1 MIYIRNKVGWGHKV
15 DESEPGIVK
24 FLRDEER
31 SGKLHGKPQSDCKE
45 LELLDKQLKNVSD
58 DMTNVI
64 KSDAGGKTGFSE
76 LDVLEEKY
84 KTIFENSAVAITLT
98 DENERIILWNKYTE
112 NLLGMNKDDLYMK
125 PVELLYPPEEWGR
138 IRSENVRQ
146 KGMQHHLE
154 TKMVRKNN
162 ELIDVDISLSV
173 LKNHKG
179 RVIGSVGI
187 VRDITQRKMMEL
199 ELQRVHEKL
208 EQRVKERTAEILKSN
223 ELLKQ
228 EINEHEKA
236 ERSLKIKDSA
246 IASSINAIVFVD
258 PTGAVTYVNPSFLNM
273 WGYDSEEEILG
284 KPAAKFWH
292 RKEMYIEIVEAT
304 FNKGGWE
311 GELVA
316 EKKDG
321 ALFDA
326 QLSANVVNDEE
337 EDPICMMA
345 SFIDITARKKAEEKL
360 IKSQMRIEQQNIQLK
375 KLDKLKSNFLN
386 ITSHELRTPMCSMK
400 GYVQMLLKKTL
411 GDTTEEQKRGLM
423 VILRNVDRLDNLIQD
438 ILDISR
444 LESGTMKF
452 ITEIT
457 DIQKMICEVS
467 ETMCAS
473 ADLKHVRINK
483 EIEDNLPELVI
494 DQERIKQVLINLVDN
509 AIKFSPDGTVITI
522 RAKKE
527 GKNVLF
533 EVQDF
538 GRGIPKDKQKKI
550 FETFYQVDYNMDR
563 TFGGAGLGLAVSRGI
578 VIAHGGSI
586 WVKSKL
592 GKGSTFGFTLP
603 VKLVKDV
610 ENRFKEVDVFMV
622 EADSEDK
629 ENNSRMVKYRGN
641 DKVEGEN
648 E

>member
-1 MIYIRNKVGWGHKV
+1 MNEG
-15 DESEPGIVK
+15 EPEIVK

-31 SGKLHGKPQSDCKE
+31 LGKLHSKLQSSYKE
-45 LELLDKQLKNVSD
+45 LEILDKPLENVSD
-58 DMTNVI
+58 DMVNVI
-64 KSDAGGKTGFSE
+64 SDTGRKTRYSE
-76 LDVLEEKY
+76 LDGLEEKY

-98 DENERIILWNKYTE
+98 DKNERIILWNKYTE
-112 NLLGMNKDDLYMK
+112 DLLGMNKDDLYMK
-125 PVELLYPPEEWGR
+125 PVELLYPPEEWRR

-154 TKMVRKNN
+154 TKMVQKNN

-179 RVIGSVGI
+179 RVIGSVGVI
-187 VRDITQRKMMEL
+187 RDITQRKMMEL
-199 ELQRVHEKL
+199 ELQIAYEKL

-228 EINEHEKA
+228 EINERKKVEW
-236 ERSLKIKDSA
+236 SLKIKDSA
-246 IASSINAIVFVD
+246 IESSINAIVFVY

-273 WGYDSEEEILG
+273 WGYDSEKEILG
-284 KPAAKFWH
+284 KSAVKFWH
-292 RKEMYIEIVEAT
+292 KKELYMEVMEAT
-304 FNKGGWE
+304 FNKGGWV

-316 EKKDG
+316 EKSDG
-321 ALFDA
+321 ALFDT
-326 QLSANVVNDEE
+326 QLSANAVKDEE
-337 EDPICMMA
+337 KNPICMMA
-345 SFIDITARKKAEEKL
+345 SFIDITARKKIEEKFR
-360 IKSQMRIEQQNIQLK
+360 KSQMRIEQQNIQLK

-386 ITSHELRTPMCSMK
+386 ITSHEIRTPMCSMK

-411 GDTTEEQKRGLM
+411 GDVTEEQKRGLM

-457 DIQKMICEVS
+457 DINKMIGEVA
-467 ETMCAS
+467 ETMRLS
-473 ADLKHVRINK
+473 ADLKHVQID
-483 EIEDNLPELVI
+483 EEMEDKLPELVI
-494 DQERIKQVLINLVDN
+494 DQERIKQVLINIVNN
-509 AIKFSPDGTVITI
+509 AIKFSPDGTVIII

-527 GKNVLF
+527 EENVLF

-538 GRGIPKDKQKKI
+538 GRGIPGDKQKKI
-550 FETFYQVDYNMDR
+550 FETFYQVDYSMDR
-563 TFGGAGLGLAVSRGI
+563 TFGGAGLGLAISRGI
-578 VIAHGGSI
+578 VLAHGGSI
-586 WVKSKL
+586 WVESKL

-603 VKLVKDV
+603 VKSVKDV
-610 ENRFKEVDVFMV
+610 EGRFREVDVFMV
-622 EADSEDK
+622 ETDSEEK
-629 ENNSRMVKYRGN
+629 ENNLRMGEYINNEEWVR
-641 DKVEGEN
+641 EN

>member
-1 MIYIRNKVGWGHKV
+1 MNEG
-15 DESEPGIVK
+15 EPEIVK

-31 SGKLHGKPQSDCKE
+31 LGKLHSKLQSSYKE
-45 LELLDKQLKNVSD
+45 LEILDKPLENVSD
-58 DMTNVI
+58 DMVNVI
-64 KSDAGGKTGFSE
+64 SDTGRKTRYSE
-76 LDVLEEKY
+76 LDGLEEKY

-98 DENERIILWNKYTE
+98 DKNERIILWNKYTE
-112 NLLGMNKDDLYMK
+112 DLLGMNKDDLYMK
-125 PVELLYPPEEWGR
+125 PVELLYPPEEWRR

-179 RVIGSVGI
+179 RVIGSVGVI
-187 VRDITQRKMMEL
+187 RDITQRKMMEL
-199 ELQRVHEKL
+199 ELQIAYEKL

-228 EINEHEKA
+228 EINERKKVEW
-236 ERSLKIKDSA
+236 SLKIKDSA
-246 IASSINAIVFVD
+246 IESSINAIVFVD

-273 WGYDSEEEILG
+273 WGYDSEKEILG
-284 KPAAKFWH
+284 KSAVKFWH
-292 RKEMYIEIVEAT
+292 KKELYMEVMEAT
-304 FNKGGWE
+304 FNKGGWV

-316 EKKDG
+316 EKSDG
-321 ALFDA
+321 ALFDT
-326 QLSANVVNDEE
+326 QLSANAVKDEE
-337 EDPICMMA
+337 KNPICMMA
-345 SFIDITARKKAEEKL
+345 SFIDITARKKIEEKFR
-360 IKSQMRIEQQNIQLK
+360 KSQMRIEQQNIQLK

-386 ITSHELRTPMCSMK
+386 ITSHEIRTPMCSMK

-411 GDTTEEQKRGLM
+411 GDVTEEQKRGLM
-423 VILRNVDRLDNLIQD
+423 VILRNVDRLDNLIRD

-457 DIQKMICEVS
+457 DINKMIGEVA
-467 ETMCAS
+467 ETMRLS
-473 ADLKHVRINK
+473 ADLKHVQID
-483 EIEDNLPELVI
+483 EEMEDKLPELVI
-494 DQERIKQVLINLVDN
+494 DQERIKQVLINIVNN
-509 AIKFSPDGTVITI
+509 AIKFSPDGTVIII

-527 GKNVLF
+527 EENVLF

-538 GRGIPKDKQKKI
+538 GRGIPGDKQKKI
-550 FETFYQVDYNMDR
+550 FETFYQVDYSMDR
-563 TFGGAGLGLAVSRGI
+563 TFGGAGLGLAISRGI
-578 VIAHGGSI
+578 VLAHGGSI
-586 WVKSKL
+586 WVESKL

-603 VKLVKDV
+603 VKSVKDV
-610 ENRFKEVDVFMV
+610 EGRFREVDVFMV
-622 EADSEDK
+622 ETDSEEK
-629 ENNSRMVKYRGN
+629 ENNLRMGEYINNEEWVR
-641 DKVEGEN
+641 EN

>member
-1 MIYIRNKVGWGHKV
+1 M
-15 DESEPGIVK
+15 DEDEPEIVK

-31 SGKLHGKPQSDCKE
+31 LGKLHSKLQSNCKE
-45 LELLDKQLKNVSD
+45 LEILDKPLENASD
-58 DMTNVI
+58 DVINVI
-64 KSDAGGKTGFSE
+64 KNDTGRKIEYSE
-76 LDVLEEKY
+76 LDGLEEKY
-84 KTIFENSAVAITLT
+84 KTIFETSAVAITLT

-125 PVELLYPPEEWGR
+125 PVELLYPPEEWRR

-154 TKMVRKNN
+154 TKMIRKNN

-179 RVIGSVGI
+179 RVTGSVGV

-199 ELQRVHEKL
+199 ELQIAHEKL

-228 EINEHEKA
+228 EINERKKA
-236 ERSLKIKDSA
+236 EWSLKIKDSA
-246 IASSINAIVFVD
+246 IESSINAIVFVD
-258 PTGAVTYVNPSFLNM
+258 PDGAATYVNPSFLNM

-284 KPAAKFWH
+284 KAVVNFWH
-292 RKEMYIEIVEAT
+292 RKGLYTEVMNAT
-304 FNKGGWE
+304 FNKGGWV

-316 EKKDG
+316 EKRDG

-326 QLSANVVNDEE
+326 QLSANVVKDEE
-337 EDPICMMA
+337 NNPICMMA

-360 IKSQMRIEQQNIQLK
+360 RKSQMRIEQQNIQLK

-400 GYVQMLLKKTL
+400 GYAQMLLKKTL
-411 GDTTEEQKRGLM
+411 GDITEEQKRGLM
-423 VILRNVDRLDNLIQD
+423 VILRNVDRLDNLVRD

-457 DIQKMICEVS
+457 DIHKMIGEVA
-467 ETMCAS
+467 ETMRSS
-473 ADLKHVRINK
+473 ADLKHVQINE
-483 EIEDNLPELVI
+483 EIEGKLPELVI
-494 DQERIKQVLINLVDN
+494 DQERVKQVLINLVNN
-509 AIKFSPDGTVITI
+509 AIKFSSDGTVIVI
-522 RAKKE
+522 KAKKE
-527 GKNVLF
+527 EENVLF

-538 GRGIPKDKQKKI
+538 GRGVPMDKQKKI
-550 FETFYQVDYNMDR
+550 FETFYQVDYNIDR
-563 TFGGAGLGLAVSRGI
+563 TFGGAGLGLAISRGI
-578 VIAHGGSI
+578 VLAHGGSI
-586 WVKSKL
+586 WVESKL

-603 VKLVKDV
+603 VKSIKDV
-610 ENRFKEVDVFMV
+610 EDRFRGVDVFMV
-622 EADSEDK
+622 ETDSEGK
-629 ENNSRMVKYRGN
+629 ENNLRMEEYVN
-641 DKVEGEN
+641 NEGWEREN

>member
-1 MIYIRNKVGWGHKV
+1 VNKG
-15 DESEPGIVK
+15 EPEIVK
-24 FLRDEER
+24 FLRDEDR
-31 SGKLHGKPQSDCKE
+31 LGKLYSKLQSNCKE
-45 LELLDKQLKNVSD
+45 LEILDKPLENASD
-58 DMTNVI
+58 DVINVI
-64 KSDAGGKTGFSE
+64 KNDTGRKIEYSE
-76 LDVLEEKY
+76 LDGLEEKY
-84 KTIFENSAVAITLT
+84 KTIFETSAVAITLT

-112 NLLGMNKDDLYMK
+112 NLLGMNKNDLYMK
-125 PVELLYPPEEWGR
+125 PVELLYPPEEWRR

-162 ELIDVDISLSV
+162 EMIDVDISLSV

-179 RVIGSVGI
+179 RVIGSVGV

-199 ELQRVHEKL
+199 ELQIAHEKL

-228 EINEHEKA
+228 EINERKKA
-236 ERSLKIKDSA
+236 EWSLKIKDSA
-246 IASSINAIVFVD
+246 IESSINAIVFVD

-284 KPAAKFWH
+284 KPAVNFWH
-292 RKEMYIEIVEAT
+292 RKELYTEVMNAT
-304 FNKGGWE
+304 FNKRGWV

-316 EKKDG
+316 EKRDG

-326 QLSANVVNDEE
+326 QLSANVVKDEE
-337 EDPICMMA
+337 NNPICMMA
-345 SFIDITARKKAEEKL
+345 SFIDITARKKTEEKL
-360 IKSQMRIEQQNIQLK
+360 RKSQMRIEQQNIQLK

-411 GDTTEEQKRGLM
+411 GYITEEQKRGLM
-423 VILRNVDRLDNLIQD
+423 VILRNVDRLDNLIRD

-457 DIQKMICEVS
+457 DIHKMIGEVA
-467 ETMCAS
+467 ETMRLS
-473 ADLKHVRINK
+473 ADLKHVQINE
-483 EIEDNLPELVI
+483 EIEGKLPELVI
-494 DQERIKQVLINLVDN
+494 DQERIKQVLINLVNN
-509 AIKFSPDGTVITI
+509 AIKFSSDGTVIVI
-522 RAKKE
+522 KAKKE
-527 GKNVLF
+527 EENILF

-538 GRGIPKDKQKKI
+538 GRGIPQDKQKKI

-563 TFGGAGLGLAVSRGI
+563 TFGGAGLGLAISRGI
-578 VIAHGGSI
+578 VLAHGGSI
-586 WVKSKL
+586 WVESKL
-592 GKGSTFGFTLP
+592 RKGSTFGFILP
-603 VKLVKDV
+603 IKSVKDV
-610 ENRFKEVDVFMV
+610 EDRFKEVDVFMI
-622 EADSEDK
+622 ETGSEKK
-629 ENNSRMVKYRGN
+629 ENNLRMEEYVNNEEWAR
-641 DKVEGEN
+641 EN

>member
-1 MIYIRNKVGWGHKV
+1 V
-15 DESEPGIVK
+15 DEGEPGIVK

-31 SGKLHGKPQSDCKE
+31 LGKLHSRLPSNCKE
-45 LELLDKQLKNVSD
+45 LEILDKPLENSPD
-58 DMTNVI
+58 DMVNVI
-64 KSDAGGKTGFSE
+64 SDTRRKTGYSE
-76 LDVLEEKY
+76 LDGLEEKY

-125 PVELLYPPEEWGR
+125 PVELLYPPEEWRR
-138 IRSENVRQ
+138 IRSENVRR

-187 VRDITQRKMMEL
+187 VRDVTQRKMMEL
-199 ELQRVHEKL
+199 ELQRAQEKL

-236 ERSLKIKDSA
+236 EWSLKIKDSA

-292 RKEMYIEIVEAT
+292 RKKLYMEVVGAT
-304 FNKGGWE
+304 FNKGGWV

-316 EKKDG
+316 EKRDG
-321 ALFDA
+321 ALFYA
-326 QLSANVVNDEE
+326 QLSANVVKNEE
-337 EDPICMMA
+337 NDPICMMA

-360 IKSQMRIEQQNIQLK
+360 RKSQMRIEQQNIQLK

-411 GDTTEEQKRGLM
+411 GDITEEQKRGLM

-457 DIQKMICEVS
+457 DIYKMVGEVA
-467 ETMCAS
+467 ETMRSS
-473 ADLKHVRINK
+473 ADLKHVRINE
-483 EIEDNLPELVI
+483 EIEGKLPELVI
-494 DQERIKQVLINLVDN
+494 DQERIKQVLINLVNN
-509 AIKFSPDGTVITI
+509 AIKFSPDDTVIII

-527 GKNVLF
+527 EENVLF
-533 EVQDF
+533 EIQDF
-538 GRGIPKDKQKKI
+538 GRGIARDKQKKI

-563 TFGGAGLGLAVSRGI
+563 TFGGAGLGLAVSRSI
-578 VIAHGGSI
+578 ILAHGGSI

-603 VKLVKDV
+603 VKLVEDV

-622 EADSEDK
+622 ETSIEEK
-629 ENNSRMVKYRGN
+629 ENNSRMGKYVN
-641 DKVEGEN
+641 NEKLEGEN

>member
-1 MIYIRNKVGWGHKV
+1 VNKG
-15 DESEPGIVK
+15 EPEIVK
-24 FLRDEER
+24 FLRDEDR
-31 SGKLHGKPQSDCKE
+31 LGKLYSKLQSNCKE
-45 LELLDKQLKNVSD
+45 LEILDKPLENASD
-58 DMTNVI
+58 DVINVI
-64 KSDAGGKTGFSE
+64 KNDTGRKIEYSE
-76 LDVLEEKY
+76 LDGLEEKY
-84 KTIFENSAVAITLT
+84 KTIFETSAVAITLT

-112 NLLGMNKDDLYMK
+112 NLLGMNKNDLYMK
-125 PVELLYPPEEWGR
+125 PVELLYPPEEWRR

-179 RVIGSVGI
+179 RVIGSVGV

-199 ELQRVHEKL
+199 ELQIAHEKL

-228 EINEHEKA
+228 EINERKKA
-236 ERSLKIKDSA
+236 EWSLKIKDSA
-246 IASSINAIVFVD
+246 IESSINAIVFVD

-284 KPAAKFWH
+284 KSAVNFWH
-292 RKEMYIEIVEAT
+292 RKELYTEVMNAT
-304 FNKGGWE
+304 FNKRGWV

-316 EKKDG
+316 EKRDG

-326 QLSANVVNDEE
+326 QLSANVVKDEE
-337 EDPICMMA
+337 NNPICMMA

-360 IKSQMRIEQQNIQLK
+360 RKSQMRIEQQNIQLK

-411 GDTTEEQKRGLM
+411 GDITEEQKRGLM
-423 VILRNVDRLDNLIQD
+423 VILRNVDRLDNLIRD

-457 DIQKMICEVS
+457 DIHKMIGEVA
-467 ETMCAS
+467 ETMRLS
-473 ADLKHVRINK
+473 ADLKHVQINE
-483 EIEDNLPELVI
+483 EIEGKLPELVI
-494 DQERIKQVLINLVDN
+494 DQERIKQVLINLVNN
-509 AIKFSPDGTVITI
+509 AIKFSSDGTVIVI
-522 RAKKE
+522 KAKKE
-527 GKNVLF
+527 EENILF

-538 GRGIPKDKQKKI
+538 GRGIPQDKQKKI

-563 TFGGAGLGLAVSRGI
+563 TFGGAGLGLAISRGI
-578 VIAHGGSI
+578 VLAHGGSI
-586 WVKSKL
+586 WVESKL
-592 GKGSTFGFTLP
+592 RKGSTFGFILP
-603 VKLVKDV
+603 IKSVKDV
-610 ENRFKEVDVFMV
+610 EDRFKEVDVFMI
-622 EADSEDK
+622 ETGSEKK
-629 ENNSRMVKYRGN
+629 ENNLRMEEYVNNEEWAR
-641 DKVEGEN
+641 EN

>member
-1 MIYIRNKVGWGHKV
+1 MNEG
-15 DESEPGIVK
+15 EPEIVK

-31 SGKLHGKPQSDCKE
+31 LGKLHSKLQSSYKE
-45 LELLDKQLKNVSD
+45 LKILDKPLENVSD
-58 DMTNVI
+58 DMVNVI
-64 KSDAGGKTGFSE
+64 SDTGRKTRYSE
-76 LDVLEEKY
+76 LDGLEEKY

-98 DENERIILWNKYTE
+98 DKNERIILWNKYTE
-112 NLLGMNKDDLYMK
+112 DLLGMNKDDLYMK
-125 PVELLYPPEEWGR
+125 PVELLYPPEEWRR

-179 RVIGSVGI
+179 RVIGSVGVI
-187 VRDITQRKMMEL
+187 RDITQRKMMEL
-199 ELQRVHEKL
+199 ELQIAYEKL

-228 EINEHEKA
+228 EINERKKVEW
-236 ERSLKIKDSA
+236 SLKIKDSA
-246 IASSINAIVFVD
+246 IESSINAIVFVD

-273 WGYDSEEEILG
+273 WGYDSEKEILG
-284 KPAAKFWH
+284 KSAVKFWH
-292 RKEMYIEIVEAT
+292 KKELYMEVMEAT
-304 FNKGGWE
+304 FNKGGWV

-316 EKKDG
+316 EKSDG
-321 ALFDA
+321 ALFDT
-326 QLSANVVNDEE
+326 QLSANAVKDEE
-337 EDPICMMA
+337 KNPICMMA
-345 SFIDITARKKAEEKL
+345 SFIDITARKKIEEKFR
-360 IKSQMRIEQQNIQLK
+360 KSQMRIEQQNIQLK

-386 ITSHELRTPMCSMK
+386 ITSHEIRTPMCSMK

-411 GDTTEEQKRGLM
+411 GDVTEEQKRGLM
-423 VILRNVDRLDNLIQD
+423 VILRNVDRLDNLIRD

-457 DIQKMICEVS
+457 DINKMIGEVA
-467 ETMCAS
+467 ETMRLS
-473 ADLKHVRINK
+473 ADLKHVQID
-483 EIEDNLPELVI
+483 EEMEDKLPELVI
-494 DQERIKQVLINLVDN
+494 DQERIKQVLINIVNN
-509 AIKFSPDGTVITI
+509 AIKFSPDGTVIII

-527 GKNVLF
+527 EENVLF

-538 GRGIPKDKQKKI
+538 GRGIPGDKQKKI
-550 FETFYQVDYNMDR
+550 FETFYQVDYSMDR
-563 TFGGAGLGLAVSRGI
+563 TFGGAGLGLAISRGI
-578 VIAHGGSI
+578 VLAHGGSI
-586 WVKSKL
+586 WVESKL

-603 VKLVKDV
+603 VKSVKDV
-610 ENRFKEVDVFMV
+610 EGRFREVDVFMV
-622 EADSEDK
+622 ETDSEEK
-629 ENNSRMVKYRGN
+629 ENNLRMGEYINNEEWVR
-641 DKVEGEN
+641 EN

>member
-1 MIYIRNKVGWGHKV
+1 M
-15 DESEPGIVK
+15 DEDEPEIVK

-31 SGKLHGKPQSDCKE
+31 LGKLHSKLQSNCKE
-45 LELLDKQLKNVSD
+45 LEILDKPLENASD
-58 DMTNVI
+58 DVINVI
-64 KSDAGGKTGFSE
+64 KNDTGRKIEYSE
-76 LDVLEEKY
+76 LDGLEEKY
-84 KTIFENSAVAITLT
+84 KTIFETSAVAITLT

-125 PVELLYPPEEWGR
+125 PVELLYPPEEWKR

-179 RVIGSVGI
+179 RVTGSVGV

-199 ELQRVHEKL
+199 ELQIAHEKL

-228 EINEHEKA
+228 EINERKKA
-236 ERSLKIKDSA
+236 EWSLKIKDSA
-246 IASSINAIVFVD
+246 IESSINAIVFVD
-258 PTGAVTYVNPSFLNM
+258 PDGAATYVNPSFLNM

-284 KPAAKFWH
+284 KAVVNFWH
-292 RKEMYIEIVEAT
+292 RKGLYTEVMNAT
-304 FNKGGWE
+304 FNKGGWV

-316 EKKDG
+316 EKRDG

-326 QLSANVVNDEE
+326 QLSANVVKDEE
-337 EDPICMMA
+337 NNPICMMA

-360 IKSQMRIEQQNIQLK
+360 RKSQMRIEQQNIQLK

-400 GYVQMLLKKTL
+400 GYAQMLLKKTL
-411 GDTTEEQKRGLM
+411 GDITEEQKRGLM
-423 VILRNVDRLDNLIQD
+423 VILRNVDRLDNLVRD

-457 DIQKMICEVS
+457 DIHKMIGEVA
-467 ETMCAS
+467 ETMRSS
-473 ADLKHVRINK
+473 ADLKHVQINE
-483 EIEDNLPELVI
+483 EIEGKLPELVI
-494 DQERIKQVLINLVDN
+494 DQERVKQVLINLVNN
-509 AIKFSPDGTVITI
+509 AIKFSSDGTVIVI
-522 RAKKE
+522 KAKKE
-527 GKNVLF
+527 EENVLF

-538 GRGIPKDKQKKI
+538 GRGVPMDKQKKI
-550 FETFYQVDYNMDR
+550 FETFYQVDYNIDR
-563 TFGGAGLGLAVSRGI
+563 TFGGAGLGLAISRGI
-578 VIAHGGSI
+578 VLAHGGSI
-586 WVKSKL
+586 WVESKL

-603 VKLVKDV
+603 VKSIKDV
-610 ENRFKEVDVFMV
+610 EDRFRGVDVFMV
-622 EADSEDK
+622 ETDSEGK
-629 ENNSRMVKYRGN
+629 ENNLRMEEYVN
-641 DKVEGEN
+641 NEGWEREN